1 MKKRRV
7 LFLALL
13 ILASFPVATTGN
25 AQSLLNGPQKI
36 VIDASRNRL
45 LVSNGNNGAIVQI
58 DSTGKQSYFLQ
69 NGGFIDGLEIVGDTV
84 YGVGDNRKLLAYN
97 LITKQKVLEVS
108 FTGSA
113 GNYLSSVTSDSAGHL
128 FISCPYLNE
137 IYKFRLSD
145 RRYWIFAKNNGLNKP
160 NGILLEKEK
169 KRIVV
174 IDDSPPPAL
183 IHAISLTDSTVTTL
197 ISTTFNSP
205 DGITRDKY
213 GYHYM
218 GGYYLSGLYKTDA
231 DFSYAPVNIFTGTSM
246 VYPTYDPKTH
256 SLLITHYNTNTW
268 RRVPLISTGIVTD
281 VESNDFTILPVFP
294 NPTDTGVTINFELN
308 RNAFVTLD
316 IVNSAGTLIKSMLN
330 QDKNAGNYS
339 LKWNG
344 TDHQGNPA
352 AKGVYYIRITIDGKT
367 QTQKAILAK

>member
-1 MKKRRV
+1 
-7 LFLALL
+7 LLQIILAL
-13 ILASFPVATTGN
+13 VAVQMPSVCN

-36 VIDASRNRL
+36 VIDAPRGRL

-97 LITKQKVLEVS
+97 LITKQKVLEIT
-108 FTGSA
+108 FTGSSA
-113 GNYLSSVTSDSAGHL
+113 NYLSSVTSDSAGHL
-128 FISCPYLNE
+128 YISCPYLNE

-145 RRYWIFAKNNGLNKP
+145 RRYWVFAKNNGLNKP

-169 KRIVV
+169 NRIVV

-183 IHAISLTDSTVTTL
+183 IHAISLADSIVTTL

-218 GGYYLSGLYKTDA
+218 GGYYLTGVYKTDA
-231 DFSYAPVNIFTGTSM
+231 DFNYAPVKIFSGTSM
-246 VYPTYDPKTH
+246 VYPTYDPATH
-256 SLLITHYNTNTW
+256 SLLMTYYNTNTW
-268 RRVPLISTGIVTD
+268 RRVPLVSSGTGSDIGSD
-281 VESNDFTILPVFP
+281 DFKVLPVFP
-294 NPTDTGVTINFELN
+294 NPSDSDVTVKFELT
-308 RNAFVTLD
+308 RAAPVSLE
-316 IVNSAGTLIKSMLN
+316 VYNSAGTLIKSMLN
-330 QDKNAGNYS
+330 QPKDPGSYS
-339 LKWNG
+339 LMWNG
-344 TDHQGNPA
+344 TDHSGNQA
-352 AKGVYYIRITIDGKT
+352 AKGIYYIRITIDGII
-367 QTQKAILAK
+367 QTQKAVLAK